1 VAWAPQFR
9 LRKLDLL
16 RKGCREDPAYGLPP
30 AEKLERIA
38 LLMGWALDLL
48 SQKAAW
54 RGVTVD
60 QLMREQSIRADRR
73 RLLRTGHA

>member
-1 VAWAPQFR
+1 VASEPPFR

-16 RKGCREDPAYGLPP
+16 RKDCLEDPAYGLPP

-60 QLMREQSIRADRR
+60 QLRREQAMSADRR
-73 RLLRTGHA
+73 RLFKTGHA